1 MSMAVPGATLRIW
14 VTDGPVQESDV
25 LILRL
30 MSWNDWFIYR
40 TLYYCYYKDAEG
52 EMQEVGPVK
61 VALDGHVYSNSSEHA
76 TPLPSLIDE
85 PLGAPYFSLG
95 QDESYYTNM
104 RKLLGGVRAHAA
116 FVALRDLALTPDRID
131 ELSDRAVLG
140 SSLLRSV
147 PTVTARKTFPGLAR
161 GHGHTAYQF
170 VFNRPSENP
179 LVAAAVMDFAV
190 APTSTPPTN
199 VHVLIGRNGSGKTR
213 TLRHM
218 ALAMLGSE
226 AGDTDSSFRDL
237 DDQPVDFA
245 SLVYVAFSAFD
256 DAVLPVID
264 EPDRYD
270 VRYSYVGLRAP
281 RADILQAE
289 GFEARPEDLAW
300 PRQTQPPESLAGSFA
315 ESAWAVMR
323 EKSRE
328 AWRTALRSLES
339 DNLFRDHNIAQLADI
354 ADDMTRDAFMS
365 RAAELYGVLSSG
377 HKIVLLTVTRLVQ
390 TVSDR
395 SMVLLDEP
403 EGHLHP
409 PLLSAFIRTL
419 SNLMTDRNG
428 IAIVATHS
436 PVILQEVPRS
446 CAFQITRTE
455 ETFRA
460 DRLDTETFGENI
472 GVLTTS
478 VFGLEVADSGFHKM
492 LIDKA
497 VDLRDYDAVV
507 REFGREL
514 GSDARALLRA
524 WFTDERI
531 PITSYQARRVFWRDQ
546 PGEDA
551 PDA

>member
-1 MSMAVPGATLRIW
+1 MAVPGTPLRIW
-14 VTDGPVQESDV
+14 TVDSPTTENDV
-25 LILRL
+25 LLLRL
-30 MSWNDWFIYR
+30 MSWNDWFEYR
-40 TLYYCYYKDAEG
+40 TLFYCYYKDSDG
-52 EMQEVGPVK
+52 ILREVGPVK
-61 VALDGHVYSNSSEHA
+61 IALDGHTYANSPEHA
-76 TPLPSLIDE
+76 TPVPEVIDQ
-85 PLGAPYFSLG
+85 PLSEGYFSLG

-116 FVALRDLALTPDRID
+116 FAALRDLALTPDRID
-131 ELSDRAVLG
+131 DLSDRPVLS

-147 PTVTARKTFPGLAR
+147 STVTAKTTFPNLAR
-161 GHGHTAYQF
+161 GLGHTAYQF
-170 VFNRPSENP
+170 TFHRPSENP
-179 LVAAAVMDFAV
+179 LVDATVMDFAV
-190 APTSTPPTN
+190 APASTPPTN

-218 ALAMLGSE
+218 ALAMLGLE
-226 AGDTDSSFRDL
+226 AGDTNSWFQDL
-237 DDQPVDFA
+237 DEQPIDFA

-264 EPDRYD
+264 DAHRFN

-289 GFEARPEDLAW
+289 GYQPRPEMLAW
-300 PRQTQPPESLAGSFA
+300 PRQTLAPSALADSFA

-354 ADDMTRDAFMS
+354 ADDTTREAFQE
-365 RAAELYGVLSSG
+365 RASELYGLMSSG
-377 HKIVLLTVTRLVQ
+377 HKIVLLTVTRLVE

-419 SNLMTDRNG
+419 SNLMTERNG

-436 PVILQEVPRS
+436 PVILQEVPSS
-446 CAFQITRTE
+446 CAFQITRTDD
-455 ETFRA
+455 TFRA
-460 DRLDTETFGENI
+460 DRLDTETFGENV

-492 LIDKA
+492 LVDKA
-497 VDLRDYDAVV
+497 VELRDYDAVV
-507 REFGREL
+507 REFGSEL

-531 PITSYQARRVFWRDQ
+531 PVTSYQARRAYWRDQ
-546 PGEDA
+546 ASEDSSET
-551 PDA
+551 